1 MQNIQTTS
9 TIKKIFLGIIIVAT
23 TLLNSSETL
32 GQNSSNFKW
41 PENEITPIFKEFVK
55 AYNTNDLKKIESF
68 TRKHYEKDFVKS
80 AAYWPS
86 VFADF
91 GQIEAFK
98 IEKSWSNKNRLAIW
112 FRGKYT
118 KNWVIIMLR
127 TNADNTKIIGKSTS
141 RGSRPSG
148 VLPPYKSISSKEI
161 KPHLKK
167 YLKKL
172 HKQDFFSGSVL
183 VAKGNTILFEDTYGK
198 SNKKRNTKNNAN
210 TSFNI
215 ASTSKT
221 FTGVAIAKLAD
232 QGKLKFT
239 DPISKYIPEYP
250 KDIANQVT
258 IHHLL
263 THTSGIEL
271 DDYEPFNVDNDKA
284 KNLTEAVK
292 AQVTHIDSLNNN
304 RRKNFKVLNK
314 YDYSNEEY
322 VLLGLIIER
331 ISNMSHGKY
340 IEQHIFKPLQM
351 NNSFSDMKKLTAR
364 QNKAIGYTYKDAQ
377 SNFIGGTRRENGGVG
392 NYLAPDGGIYS
403 TTRDLYTYFKAINNH
418 KLVSKETQQLLYKKH
433 AKFFVTKD
441 ESRHYGYGFQTNS
454 IGKALTI
461 GHGGV
466 FPGVGSRMEY
476 YPKEDYYVIVLSNYG
491 SMAGSAVAAHIKDL
505 IEPND

>member
-1 MQNIQTTS
+1 MNSKKMICILLLSIVTTS
-9 TIKKIFLGIIIVAT
+9 I
-23 TLLNSSETL
+23 SS
-32 GQNSSNFKW
+32 QNKNNFKW
-41 PENEITPIFKEFVK
+41 PESKITPIFKEFIK
-55 AYNTNDLKKIESF
+55 AYNTNNLKKLEAF
-68 TRKHYEKDFVKS
+68 TTKHYEKDFKKA

-86 VFADF
+86 VFADY
-91 GQIEAFK
+91 GQIEPYAIK
-98 IEKSWSNKNRLAIW
+98 TDWSNKNRLAIW
-112 FRGKYT
+112 FQGKHT
-118 KNWVIIMLR
+118 KNWVVIILR
-127 TNADNTKIIGKSTS
+127 MNKDNTKIIGKSTS
-141 RGSRPSG
+141 RGFRPAG
-148 VLPPYKSISSKEI
+148 ILPPYKSISSKEI

-183 VAKGNTILFEDTYGK
+183 VAKGNTILFEGTYGK
-198 SNKKRNTKNNAN
+198 SNQKRNTKINKN

-221 FTGVAIAKLAD
+221 FTGVAIAKLAE

-239 DPISKYIPEYP
+239 DPINKYIPEYP

-284 KNLTEAVK
+284 RNLTEAVK

-331 ISNMSHGKY
+331 VSKMSYGKY

-351 NNSFSDMKKLTAR
+351 NNSFSNMKKLTAR
-364 QNKAIGYTYKDAQ
+364 QNKAMGYTYKDTQ
-377 SNFIGGTRRENGGVG
+377 SNFIGGERKEFYGVG
-392 NYLAPDGGIYS
+392 SYLAPDGGVFS

-418 KLVSKETQQLLYKKH
+418 TLVNKETQQLLFKKH
-433 AKFFVTKD
+433 AKFFSFKD
-441 ESRHYGYGFQTNS
+441 ESRYYGYGFQINRV
-454 IGKALTI
+454 GKAITI
-461 GHGGV
+461 GHDGV
-466 FPGVGSRMEY
+466 RPGVGSRFEY

>member
-1 MQNIQTTS
+1 M
-9 TIKKIFLGIIIVAT
+9 
-23 TLLNSSETL
+23 
-32 GQNSSNFKW
+32 
-41 PENEITPIFKEFVK
+41 
-55 AYNTNDLKKIESF
+55 
-68 TRKHYEKDFVKS
+68 
-80 AAYWPS
+80 
-86 VFADF
+86 
-91 GQIEAFK
+91 
-98 IEKSWSNKNRLAIW
+98 
-112 FRGKYT
+112 
-118 KNWVIIMLR
+118 
-127 TNADNTKIIGKSTS
+127 
-141 RGSRPSG
+141 
-148 VLPPYKSISSKEI
+148 

-183 VAKGNTILFEDTYGK
+183 VAKGNTILFEGTYGK
-198 SNKKRNTKNNAN
+198 RNQKKNTNNNAN

-215 ASTSKT
+215 ASTTKT

-263 THTSGIEL
+263 THTSGIEI
-271 DDYEPFNVDNDKA
+271 DDYQPFNEDNHKA
-284 KNLTEAVK
+284 ISLEAKLK
-292 AQVTHIDSLNNN
+292 AQVKHIDSLNNG
-304 RRKNFKVLNK
+304 RRENFKVLNK

-322 VLLGLIIER
+322 VLLGVIIER
-331 ISNMSHGKY
+331 VSGLSYGDY

-351 NNSFSDMKKLTAR
+351 NNSIANIDKLELIE
-364 QNKAIGYTYKDAQ
+364 NKAIGYTYKDAH
-377 SNFIGGTRRENGGVG
+377 SNFIGGIRRENGGAR

-418 KLVSKETQQLLYKKH
+418 TLVSKATQQLLFKKH
-433 AKFFVTKD
+433 ATFFSFED
-441 ESRHYGYGFQTNS
+441 ESRYYGYGFAINK
-454 IGKALTI
+454 IGNALTI

-466 FPGVGSRMEY
+466 RPGVGSRMEY

-491 SMAGSAVAAHIKDL
+491 SMAGSAVAAHIQDL

>member
-1 MQNIQTTS
+1 MENRS
-9 TIKKIFLGIIIVAT
+9 TVKKIILGFIIVVT
-23 TLLNSSETL
+23 TLLNPSKVL
-32 GQNSSNFKW
+32 GQNSHNFKW
-41 PENEITPIFKEFVK
+41 PESKITPIFKEFIK
-55 AYNTNDLKKIESF
+55 AYNTNNLKKLEVF
-68 TRKHYEKDFVKS
+68 TTKHYEKDFKKA
-80 AAYWPS
+80 AAYWPG

-98 IEKSWSNKNRLAIW
+98 IEESWSNKNNLAIW
-112 FRGKYT
+112 FRGKHT
-118 KNWVIIMLR
+118 KNWVVIMLR
-127 TNADNTKIIGKSTS
+127 MNADNTKIIGKSTS

-148 VLPPYKSISSKEI
+148 ILPPYKSISSKEM

-167 YLKKL
+167 YLQKL
-172 HKQDFFSGSVL
+172 HQEDFFSGSVL
-183 VAKGNTILFEDTYGK
+183 VAKGNTILFEETYGD

-215 ASTSKT
+215 ASTTKT
-221 FTGVAIAKLAD
+221 FIGVAIAKLAE

-271 DDYEPFNVDNDKA
+271 DDYEDFNVDNDKA
-284 KNLTEAVK
+284 TNLTEALK
-292 AQVTHIDSLNNN
+292 AQVTHIDSLNEG

-331 ISNMSHGKY
+331 VSGMPYGAY
-340 IEQHIFKPLQM
+340 IEQNIFKPLKM
-351 NNSFSDMKKLTAR
+351 TNSYADINKLAAR
-364 QNKAIGYTYKDAQ
+364 QNKAIGYTYKDAN
-377 SNFIGGTRRENGGVG
+377 SNFIGGIRKENGGVG

-418 KLVSKETQQLLYKKH
+418 MLISKETQELLHKKH
-433 AKFFVTKD
+433 AKFFSFED
-441 ESRHYGYGFQTNS
+441 ESRHYGYGFQINR

-466 FPGVGSRMEY
+466 RPGVGSRFEY

-491 SMAGSAVAAHIKDL
+491 SMAGSAIAAHIKDL

>member
-1 MQNIQTTS
+1 MQDRPKV
-9 TIKKIFLGIIIVAT
+9 KKIILGTVLVAT
-23 TLLNSSETL
+23 MLLNPTEML
-32 GQNSSNFKW
+32 GQNTTNFKW
-41 PENEITPIFKEFVK
+41 PESKITPIFKEFIK
-55 AYNTNDLKKIESF
+55 AYNTNDLIKIESF
-68 TRKHYEKDFVKS
+68 TRKHYEKDFVK
-80 AAYWPS
+80 AASYWPS

-112 FRGKYT
+112 FRGKHT
-118 KNWVIIMLR
+118 KNWVIIMFR
-127 TNADNTKIIGKSTS
+127 MNADNTKIIGKTTS

-148 VLPPYKSISSKEI
+148 HLPPYRPISSKEM

-167 YLKKL
+167 YLQKL
-172 HKQDFFSGSVL
+172 HKLDHFSGSVL
-183 VAKGNTILFEDTYGK
+183 VAKGNTILFEGTYGK
-198 SNKKRNTKNNAN
+198 SNQKRNTKNNKN

-221 FTGVAIAKLAD
+221 FTGVAITKLAE

-239 DPISKYIPEYP
+239 DPISKFIPEYP
-250 KDIANQVT
+250 KDIAKQVT

-271 DDYEPFNVDNDKA
+271 DDYKPFNIDNDKS
-284 KNLTEAVK
+284 KSLSESLT
-292 AQVTHIDSLNNN
+292 AQITHIDSINNG

-322 VLLGLIIER
+322 TLLGVIIER
-331 ISNMSHGKY
+331 ASGMSYAQY
-340 IEQHIFKPLQM
+340 IEQHIFNPLNM
-351 NNSFSDMKKLTAR
+351 KNSFVDIQKLSNH
-364 QNKAIGYTYKDAQ
+364 QNKAIGYTYKDPE
-377 SNFIGGTRRENGGVG
+377 SNFVGGIRRENGGVG
-392 NYLAPDGGIYS
+392 LYLAPEGGVYS

-418 KLVSKETQQLLYKKH
+418 TLVSKENQELLHKKH
-433 AKFFVTKD
+433 VKFFSFDD
-441 ESRHYGYGFQTNS
+441 ESRYYGYGFAINRL
-454 IGKALTI
+454 GKAITI

-476 YPKEDYYVIVLSNYG
+476 YPEQDYYVIVLSNYG